1 MWCYIE
7 SSLKGEDHDTTK
19 AGRGCLISYS
29 HSKQENEKGNEVSTR
44 DKEWSHCR
52 YDAELEVAEEILCK

>member
-44 DKEWSHCR
+44 DKE
-52 YDAELEVAEEILCK
+52 